1 MAVDDFLKLANSFP
15 QVLNHDMLLKI
26 SSFLLYTPRFK
37 ADILL
42 AQASSWPASDPPLF
56 LPESVTILLSD
67 LCDIDEKSTN
77 TLVISKGQV
86 WGYAEKAKVVDERF
100 KLFGKDLG
108 YTSLYPPFNYCTNA
122 FVTDPQR
129 ASNFRRQIR
138 CKGYSILW
146 IKVFALMPDGLLHN
160 YSVKDGMRHYYDG
173 STPEIIQVGEH
184 QFVERKVVN
193 MWRTD
198 TNISWKS
205 FTNCAR
211 TYEIALSGPDCLP
224 VDWTFKA
231 ALKGDHVQDGFTILS
246 LLEDH
251 HERNTTLIVPH
262 TGEQADRFTEAIKAR
277 NARIKL
283 YGQKEVLHRCK
294 KCTRIYNGNDG
305 KPIKS
310 VWVAVMD
317 GVTLGHTCCA
327 VHNCKIPLT
336 TSRDRYCTAHRGS
349 ATFALSRT
357 AVNLFSKGKGR
368 AYIHL
373 TRKLTHPND
382 GIAQEVD
389 VGELIDDEEEEEFEV
404 DEQNP
409 NLVHGINEGVSD
421 LRGASPLPTGS
432 ATKKRISA
440 QFGRR
445 RTHNEQILVAPCG
458 MILARETFFGAE
470 AIATCA
476 EFVKRTFSING
487 QKPNHLF
494 FDNNCSL
501 AKHVKDD
508 RFFKDIGLTV
518 DVFHFNCKHS
528 SKISFVKAT
537 ATQSTTLNCLEK
549 MARHGILT
557 LLLLSRQMCG

>member
-77 TLVISKGQV
+77 TLWSYLKDTV

-108 YTSLYPPFNYCTNA
+108 YTSLYPPFNYCTNGLCNRPTKGLKLQK
-122 FVTDPQR
+122 TDQMQGVLYTLDKGVRPVW
-129 ASNFRRQIR
+129 AIR
-138 CKGYSILW
+138 FQCEGCQTAYY
-146 IKVFALMPDGLLHN
+146 HN

-336 TSRDRYCTAHRGS
+336 TSRDRYCTAHRG
-349 ATFALSRT
+349 LSNICAIKDCSEPVLEGKRT
-357 AVNLFSKGKGR
+357 C
-368 AYIHL
+368 IHPSHQEVECVYRL
-373 TRKLTHPND
+373 RGESRVQLQEKLKRQRVAHPND

-458 MILARETFFGAE
+458 MILARETFFGQRRLQPA
-470 AIATCA
+470 
-476 EFVKRTFSING
+476 
-487 QKPNHLF
+487 Q
-494 FDNNCSL
+494 
-501 AKHVKDD
+501 
-508 RFFKDIGLTV
+508 
-518 DVFHFNCKHS
+518 
-528 SKISFVKAT
+528 
-537 ATQSTTLNCLEK
+537 
-549 MARHGILT
+549 
-557 LLLLSRQMCG
+557 